1 MHVSS
6 RIDHSEGQLQFT
18 TQFTTYLFKL
28 WGQAPLWS
36 FGSDPKGIIKCMFV
50 KRIYDEDLAQASW
63 LIGCQASGE
72 ALIIDPERDVS
83 RYIDIARH
91 NGLTITAIA
100 ETHIHADFLS
110 GTAELANAT
119 NAMCYLSNYGGAD
132 WSYKWPDQASTSVIF
147 VNDGDTI
154 SIGNISVTVVH
165 TPGHTPEHICFLV
178 HDAQTKEAIGYA
190 TGDFVFVGDLG
201 RPDLLETAAGVE
213 GVMEASAAQLHE
225 TCLRFMEMEDYVQI
239 WPAHGAG
246 SSCGKALGAVPQST
260 VGYEKRTSPPLQIV
274 GDETKFV
281 DFMLSGQ
288 PEPPLYF
295 ARMKRMNR
303 DGVPVL
309 GSWPSFNKVQTPEEL
324 VAIASASKVTV
335 IDTRPWNQVRDG
347 HLPNTIWSPPDA
359 NFHRFAGSFVENTQE
374 IVFIVT
380 AENLDRVVRNAIR
393 IGLDNIIA
401 WAEPAVVSQVPELE
415 TLQEISAQELEQR
428 ENVSVLDVRRL
439 PEFDCGAIDG
449 ARHFA
454 HTRLLQHLTEIDK
467 NKSWVVNCHGGSRSA
482 AACMALKR
490 NGYDVTNLAGGYSG
504 WKRYKDNCA
513 TVQ

>member
-1 MHVSS
+1 V
-6 RIDHSEGQLQFT
+6 
-18 TQFTTYLFKL
+18 
-28 WGQAPLWS
+28 
-36 FGSDPKGIIKCMFV
+36 GSDPEGIIETMFV
-50 KRIYDEDLAQASW
+50 ERIYDEDLAQAAW
-63 LIGCQASGE
+63 LIGCQATGE
-72 ALIIDPERDVS
+72 ALIIDPERDVD
-83 RYIDIARH
+83 RYIEIARH
-91 NGLTITAIA
+91 NKLTITAVT

-110 GTAELANAT
+110 GTAELAQAT

-132 WSYKWPDQASTSVIF
+132 WSYKWPEQSSANVTF
-147 VNDGDTI
+147 VNHGDTI
-154 SIGNISVTVVH
+154 SVGNISVTVVH

-178 HDAQTKEAIGYA
+178 RDAQTNEAIGYA

-225 TCLRFMEMEDYVQI
+225 TCLQFMKMDDYVQV

-274 GDETKFV
+274 GNETEFV

-309 GSWPSFNKVQTPEEL
+309 GRLPSPKKVQTPEEL
-324 VAIASASKVTV
+324 IEISSRSNVTV

-347 HLPNTIWSPPDA
+347 HLLHTIWSPPDA

-374 IVFIVT
+374 ILFIVT
-380 AENLDRVVRNAIR
+380 AENLDRALRNALR
-393 IGLDNIIA
+393 IGLDNIVA
-401 WAEPAVVSQVPELE
+401 WAEPAVVSQIPELE
-415 TLQEISAQELEQR
+415 SMPEISAQELGER
-428 ENVSVLDVRRL
+428 ENVSILDVRRL
-439 PEFDCGAIDG
+439 PEFDLGAIDG
-449 ARHFA
+449 ALHFA
-454 HTRLLQHLTEIDK
+454 HTRLLEKLSEIDTK
-467 NKSWVVNCHGGSRSA
+467 KSWVVNCHGGTRSA

-504 WKRYKDNCA
+504 WKRHKVNCTA
-513 TVQ
+513 VQ